1 MAKFTQ
7 LQERFIAE
15 VMRNGWNGTQAY
27 ETASNGKANL
37 ETCARESHKLLNLPK
52 IAQEITKRSTR
63 LEEKTTV
70 DLAWITTRL
79 VNVHHK
85 AYDNGDLSTAR
96 ASLMDIAKL
105 RGYGNE
111 KRELEVTHRSEAMLT
126 LSSSELRELVNASD
140 EPETLAIETGYV
152 EVDPLSS

>member
-1 MAKFTQ
+1 M
-7 LQERFIAE
+7 AE
-15 VMRNGWNGTQAY
+15 VMTNNWNGTQAY
-27 ETASNGKANL
+27 QTASGGKANI

-63 LEEKTTV
+63 LEDKTTV
-70 DLAWITTRL
+70 DLAWVTTRL
-79 VNVHHK
+79 VRVHHK
-85 AYDNGDLSTAR
+85 AFDTGDLSTAR

-126 LSSSELRELVNASD
+126 LSSHELRELVNASD
-140 EPETLAIETGYV
+140 EPETLAIEAGYV
-152 EVDPLSS
+152 ELDPLSS